1 MLTKNKLNLIG
12 KFLLFTATVIWGSSF
27 IILKNSLDNF
37 PMYLLLCFRF
47 LIGGI
52 LFGLVFIKK
61 VVLSNKKTL
70 IQGVFLGCILA
81 VAYTVQTYGLVISN
95 SASKNAFL
103 TASYCVL
110 VPFLAWGIFRKKPNL
125 YNVLSG
131 IICIVGIGFVSLSQ
145 NLSIN
150 IGDLLSFSCGI
161 FYGLQIIFADKFLKD
176 AEPISM
182 LTFQLLTAGIIFG
195 IISLFVE
202 VNAYNDIFITINTL
216 FPVIYLTI
224 AATCLAQLLQIYGQK
239 HTSPSEASLIL
250 SLESVFGVIFATL
263 VDGEKLTLKL
273 IIGFVLIFVA
283 IIINETK
290 LDFLKR
296 GKSKND

>member
-12 KFLLFTATVIWGSSF
+12 KFLLFTATIIWGSSF
-27 IILKNSLDNF
+27 IILKNSLDDF

-61 VVLSNKKTL
+61 VLKTNKRTL
-70 IQGVFLGCILA
+70 FQGMFLGVILA
-81 VAYTVQTYGLVISN
+81 VAYIVQTYGLVISN

-125 YNVLSG
+125 FNVISG

-150 IGDLLSFSCGI
+150 IGDALSFSCGI
-161 FYGLQIIFADKFLKD
+161 FFGLQIIFADKFLKET
-176 AEPISM
+176 EPISM
-182 LTFQLLTAGIIFG
+182 LAFQLLTAGIVFG

-202 VNAYNDIFITINTL
+202 TKIYSDISITLNTL

-239 HTSPSEASLIL
+239 YTSPSEASIIL
-250 SLESVFGVIFATL
+250 SLESVFGVIFAMI

-273 IIGFVLIFVA
+273 SIGFVLIFIA

-296 GKSKND
+296 GRSTND